1 MRPPRPPRRSAAWT
15 SATWSA
21 RRSPA
26 ATTTERKGSNVPME
40 TSVDQIV
47 AALRASMLDNERL
60 RQQNQQLTETAS
72 EPIAI
77 VGMAC
82 HYPGGID
89 SPDELWQLV
98 EARGDAVTGF
108 PADRG
113 WDLAGLYDPR
123 PGTPGKSIAREGGF
137 LYDAADFDAE
147 FFGISPREALGMDPQ
162 QRLLLETAWEAIES
176 AGVDPRSLNG
186 TRTGVFAG
194 VMYHDYGFGTS
205 DGSLVSG
212 RVAYTLGLEGPA
224 VTVDTACSSSL
235 VGLHWAVQALRAGD
249 CTLALAGGVTVMTTP
264 DMFVYFSTQRG
275 LAADGRCKSFSAAA
289 DGTGC
294 SEGVGVLVLE
304 KLSDARRNGHP
315 VLALVRGSAVNQD
328 GASSGMTTPNGPAQ
342 QRVIK
347 QALASAGLTPADVD
361 AVEAHGTGTKLGD
374 PIEAQALLATYG
386 RQRPADGRPLL
397 LGSIKSNLGHTQAA
411 AGAAGIIKMIMA
423 MRHGVLPGTVHLN
436 EPTPHVDWTAGAVDL
451 LTENRPWQAAD
462 RPRRAGVSSFGMS
475 GTNAHVILEEPPA
488 APADAEEA
496 VGPVAGPV
504 PLLLSARSPEALR
517 AQAGRLRTAL
527 TERPGLTVL
536 DTAHSLATGRTPF
549 EHRAAVA
556 VADREAAL
564 AALTALEQGDE
575 QLTARAD
582 GRKLAFLFTGQGA
595 QRLGMGRELHA
606 AFPVFAAAFDA
617 AAAELDRFLDRP
629 LKEVVWGGDAELLER
644 TLYTQTGLFALET
657 ALFRLLESWGVRP
670 DYLAGHSIGE
680 LAAAH
685 AAGVLSLPD
694 AAALVAARGAL
705 MQALPAG
712 GAMLAVQATE
722 AEVADLGVDVA
733 AVNGPR
739 SVVLSG
745 AEAAITAI
753 EERLRGEGRKV
764 KRLRVSHAFHSA
776 LMEPMLA
783 QFRAVAQQ
791 VTYRQPV
798 IPVVSDVTGTLA
810 DALTDPEYWVRHVR
824 AAVRFADSVGFLAER
839 GVTTFLELGP
849 DGVLSA
855 LGQECLAEE
864 RPAVFLPLLR
874 AGRDEQRELVA
885 AAGAAW
891 TRGVATTWA
900 AFFAGRGARR
910 VELPTYA
917 FQHHRYWSEAQIT
930 QSADASRL
938 GQRPADHPLLAAQV
952 TLPESGDLVL
962 TGRLSVTELPW
973 LADHA
978 IRGTVLL
985 PGTALVELAIKAG
998 DQVGCPR
1005 LEELTIAAPF
1015 VLPAE
1020 GAVAVQLLA
1029 AAPDELNRRAVTVH
1043 SRAEG
1048 SEEWVLHAQGFLAP
1062 APDAL
1067 IVGDLAEWPPP
1078 GAAELDLAGAYQRIA
1093 ERGYD
1098 YGPQF
1103 QGLRAAWRRG
1113 DEVFAEVALPDATD
1127 AASYGLHPA
1136 LLDASMH
1143 ADLLNEDEGATLL
1156 PFAWTGVTLH
1166 AAGAAALRVRVRRE
1180 GSEEVTSI
1188 LVADQEGR
1196 PVLSVDSLVS
1206 RPVTQEQLT
1215 GGRGQSLFRIGWSE
1229 TAPGETVA
1237 ATDLRV
1243 FRVPVTGDEL
1253 PDTALTQ
1260 TLTALQDFLA

>member
-1 MRPPRPPRRSAAWT
+1 
-15 SATWSA
+15 
-21 RRSPA
+21 
-26 ATTTERKGSNVPME
+26 ME

-60 RQQNQQLTETAS
+60 RQQNQQLTEAAS

-82 HYPGGID
+82 HYPGGVN
-89 SPDELWQLV
+89 SPDDLWKLV
-98 EARGDAVTGF
+98 EAGGDAVTAF

-137 LYDAADFDAE
+137 LYDAAEFDAE

-249 CTLALAGGVTVMTTP
+249 CTLALAGGVTVMTTA
-264 DMFVYFSTQRG
+264 DMFVYFSAQRG

-304 KLSDARRNGHP
+304 KLSDARKNGHP

-347 QALASAGLTPADVD
+347 QALAAAGLTPADVD

-386 RQRPADGRPLL
+386 RNRPADGRPLL

-411 AGAAGIIKMIMA
+411 AGAAGIIKVIMA

-436 EPTPHVDWTAGAVDL
+436 EPTPHVDWTAGAVEL
-451 LTENRPWQAAD
+451 LTANREWSAAD

-488 APADAEEA
+488 AGSQAAAEA
-496 VGPVAGPV
+496 VEPVAGPV
-504 PLLLSARSPEALR
+504 PLLLSARSPQALR
-517 AQAGRLRTAL
+517 AQAGRLRAAL
-527 TERPGLTVL
+527 TERPALTVL
-536 DTAHSLATGRTPF
+536 DTAYSLATGRTAF

-564 AALTALEQGDE
+564 AALTALEQGEE
-575 QLTARAD
+575 QLTAKAD

-629 LKEVVWGGDAELLER
+629 LKEVVWGEDAELLDR
-644 TLYTQTGLFALET
+644 TLYTQTALFALET

-685 AAGVLSLPD
+685 AAGVFSLAD
-694 AAALVAARGAL
+694 AAALAAARAAL

-712 GAMLAVQATE
+712 GAMLAVQASE
-722 AEVADLGVDVA
+722 AEVAGLGVDVA

-745 AEAAITAI
+745 PEPAIAAL

-764 KRLRVSHAFHSA
+764 KRLRVSHAFHSV
-776 LMEPMLA
+776 LMEPMLEG
-783 QFRAVAQQ
+783 FRSVAQH

-798 IPVVSDVTGTLA
+798 IPVVSNVTGTLA
-810 DALTDPEYWVRHVR
+810 DSLTDPEYWVRHVR
-824 AAVRFADSVGFLAER
+824 EAVRFADGIGFLAGR

-855 LGQECLAEE
+855 LGQECLTAEQ
-864 RPAVFLPLLR
+864 PAVFLPLLR
-874 AGRDEQRELVA
+874 AGRGEQRELVA
-885 AAGAAW
+885 AQAAAW
-891 TRGVATTWA
+891 THGVATTWA
-900 AFFAGRGARR
+900 ALFAGRGAQR

-917 FQHHRYWSEAQIT
+917 FQHQRYWSEAQIT
-930 QSADASRL
+930 QAADAARL
-938 GQRPADHPLLAAQV
+938 GQRPADHPLLAARLE
-952 TLPESGDLVL
+952 LPESGELVL

-978 IRGTVLL
+978 IRGTILL
-985 PGTALVELAIKAG
+985 PGTALVELAVTAG

-1029 AAPDELNRRAVTVH
+1029 AAPDELNRRAITVH

-1048 SEEWVLHAQGFLAP
+1048 TEEWVLHAQGFLAP

-1067 IVGDLAEWPPP
+1067 IVGDLAEWPPA
-1078 GAAELDLAGAYQRIA
+1078 GAAELDVTGAYQRIA

-1143 ADLLNEDEGATLL
+1143 ADLLDEQEGSTLL

-1206 RPVTQEQLT
+1206 RPVTQAQLT
-1215 GGRGQSLFRIGWSE
+1215 GAQGQSLFR
-1229 TAPGETVA
+1229 
-1237 ATDLRV
+1237 
-1243 FRVPVTGDEL
+1243 
-1253 PDTALTQ
+1253 
-1260 TLTALQDFLA
+1260 